1 MPLEGRPALRRT
13 IVTSVVDDVAP
24 GVPPGPGSP
33 RGGRLRPLLR
43 GLQLPAW
50 SALQMAVQMG
60 VALLSARWL
69 GPGDRGDLVLAT
81 TVATL
86 MLLVSSMG
94 AGLSSRVVLA
104 EPGRWW
110 TWSRY
115 LGLAAALTV
124 PHVLLSATVGLAVV
138 LRLSTG
144 DADIAVPFVVYS
156 ATALAAHLLREGLH
170 GLGRHRTTMAIDVS
184 AAAAQLLLIAG
195 LHAGGML
202 SPESALYAGAACYAA
217 AITAQ
222 ILVGRAADVEG
233 RDRPAVGLSEW
244 WGETRT
250 LFGISRFALVAAVGQ
265 SFVVNGDRLVL
276 GSAGTPADV
285 GIYAA
290 ASSLAQVAWVAPVAL
305 GPMLTRRV
313 AGAGTLAPWRAVF
326 PRVLAL
332 TAVLAVGVAAAGWFV
347 IPFLLGDDFIPARD
361 VLPILCLA
369 ALPYASYH
377 VDAAACAGL
386 RDLRTGALGALSGCL
401 ALVATTTAGY
411 HLLGTDGVAW
421 GVVLAY
427 VVMAGVTRRRANRL
441 RDRLVAGASDGA
453 AP

>member
-1 MPLEGRPALRRT
+1 M
-13 IVTSVVDDVAP
+13 TSVVDDVSP
-24 GVPPGPGSP
+24 GVPPGPESP
-33 RGGRLRPLLR
+33 RGGRLRPLLK

-86 MLLVSSMG
+86 MLLVSSLG
-94 AGLSSRVVLA
+94 AGLASHVVLA

-115 LGLAAALTV
+115 LGLSALLTV
-124 PHVLLSATVGLAVV
+124 PHVVLSATVGLAVV
-138 LRLSTG
+138 LALSTG
-144 DADIAVPFVVYS
+144 DMGIAVPFVVYS
-156 ATALAAHLLREGLH
+156 ATALTAHLLREGLH

-184 AAAAQLLLIAG
+184 AAAAQLLVIAG
-195 LHAGGML
+195 LHAGGIL
-202 SPESALYAGAACYAA
+202 SPESALYAGAGCYAA
-217 AITAQ
+217 AIAAQ
-222 ILVGRAADVEG
+222 VLVGRAADEEG
-233 RDRPAVGLSEW
+233 RGRPAVGLAEW
-244 WGETRT
+244 WGEART
-250 LFGISRFALVAAVGQ
+250 LVSISRFALIAALGQ
-265 SFVVNGDRLVL
+265 SFMVNGDRLVL
-276 GSAGTPADV
+276 GAAGTPADV

-290 ASSLAQVAWVAPVAL
+290 ASSLAQIAWVAPIAL

-313 AGAGTLAPWRAVF
+313 AGAGALAPWRQLF
-326 PRVLAL
+326 PRVMGL
-332 TAVLAVGVAAAGWFV
+332 TAVLAVGVAGAGWFA

-361 VLPILCLA
+361 VLPILSLA

-377 VDAAACAGL
+377 IDAAACAGL
-386 RDLRTGALGALSGCL
+386 RDLRTGALGALVGCV
-401 ALVATTTAGY
+401 ALVATTTVGY
-411 HLLGTDGVAW
+411 HLLVTDGIAW

-427 VVMAGVTRRRANRL
+427 IVMAGVTRWRANRL
-441 RDRLVAGASDGA
+441 RDRVAASPTPEE

>member
-1 MPLEGRPALRRT
+1 M
-13 IVTSVVDDVAP
+13 TSVSDRPSPGAAP
-24 GVPPGPGSP
+24 PAGTR
-33 RGGRLRPLLR
+33 RGGRLRPALR

-86 MLLVSSMG
+86 MLLVSSLG
-94 AGLSSRVVLA
+94 AGQASHVVLA

-115 LGLAAALTV
+115 LRLAGLLTV
-124 PHVLLSATVGLAVV
+124 PHVVLSGTVALAVL

-144 DADIAVPFVVYS
+144 DTAIAIPFLVYS

-184 AAAAQLLLIAG
+184 AAAVQLLAIAG
-195 LHAGGML
+195 LHAAGQLTPGT
-202 SPESALYAGAACYAA
+202 ALYAGAACYAG

-222 ILVGRAADVEG
+222 VLVGRVADTLG
-233 RDRPAVGLSEW
+233 RQLPPVPTAEW
-244 WGETRT
+244 WAEARAY
-250 LFGISRFALVAAVGQ
+250 LRLSRVALVAAAGQ
-265 SFVVNGDRLVL
+265 SFVVIGDRLVL
-276 GSAGTPADV
+276 GAAGSPAEV

-290 ASSLAQVAWVAPVAL
+290 ASSLAQISWVAPVAL
-305 GPMLTRRV
+305 APMLTRRV
-313 AGAGTLAPWRAVF
+313 AEAGTLDPWRHLY

-332 TAVLAVGVAAAGWFV
+332 TAVLAVAVACAGWV
-347 IPFLLGDDFIPARD
+347 AIPFLLGDTFIPARD
-361 VLPILCLA
+361 VLPVLCAA

-377 VDAAACAGL
+377 VDSAACAGL
-386 RDLRTGALGALSGCL
+386 RDLRAGAVGALVGCL
-401 ALVATTTAGY
+401 ALVASATAGY
-411 HLLGTDGVAW
+411 QLLGTAGIAW
-421 GVVLAY
+421 GVLATY
-427 VVMAGVTRRRANRL
+427 VVMAVVVRHRTLRRAGERT
-441 RDRLVAGASDGA
+441 
-453 AP
+453 

>member
-1 MPLEGRPALRRT
+1 
-13 IVTSVVDDVAP
+13 VTSVVDDAP
-24 GVPPGPGSP
+24 GVPTGPGSS
-33 RGGRLRPLLR
+33 RHGRLRPLLR

-50 SALQMAVQMG
+50 SAVQMAVQMG

-86 MLLVSSMG
+86 MLLLSSLG
-94 AGLSSRVVLA
+94 AGLASHVVLA

-115 LGLAAALTV
+115 VGLSAALTV
-124 PHVLLSATVGLAVV
+124 PHVALSATVGLAVV
-138 LRLSTG
+138 LQLSTG
-144 DADIAVPFVVYS
+144 DTGIAVPFVVYS
-156 ATALAAHLLREGLH
+156 ATALTAHLLREGLH

-184 AAAAQLLLIAG
+184 AAGTQLLLIAA
-195 LHAGGML
+195 LHAGGIL

-217 AITAQ
+217 AIGAQ
-222 ILVGRAADVEG
+222 ILVGRAADEEG
-233 RDRPAVGLSEW
+233 RSRPAAGVGEW
-244 WGETRT
+244 WGEAKS
-250 LFGISRFALVAAVGQ
+250 LLGMSRFALIAALGQ

-276 GSAGTPADV
+276 GAAGTPADV

-290 ASSLAQVAWVAPVAL
+290 ASSLAQIAWVAPVAL

-313 AGAGTLAPWRAVF
+313 AAAGALAPLRHLF

-332 TAVLAVGVAAAGWFV
+332 TGVLAAGVALAGWFV

-361 VLPILCLA
+361 VLPVLALA

-377 VDAAACAGL
+377 MDSAACAGL
-386 RDLRTGALGALSGCL
+386 RDLRTGALGALVGCV

-411 HLLGTDGVAW
+411 HLLDTDGIAW

-427 VVMAGVTRRRANRL
+427 IVMAAVTHRRAIRL
-441 RDRLVAGASDGA
+441 RDEIASDASPGA